1 MSENTKKVNVEKE
14 EGKKVISEK
23 NLALIITAAVL
34 AVIFIVT
41 AVISLVQAVQR
52 DVWFDY
58 LNSDLDSYLEFDK
71 DYKNFKIDVD
81 IAKPHDIDV
90 DVTILNLIYEDKSEK
105 PLYGGSPVTSPITIT
120 AGDTVNIWFRGY
132 LLDEDGNQIS
142 VDGMSNFTDSSS
154 TAIGIGANNFV
165 PGFEL
170 NLIGKN
176 TGDYSKFEKIIKG
189 ALKDSMIAYVNYSIP
204 SEKDSSKLDS
214 FKGVRMDLSTDLD
227 AKYGAGFKAEL
238 MKLAIGDKGKITA
251 TLGEKSVTYS
261 DVTVTFATE
270 CETNPMIVECY
281 FPYDYS
287 KTELRNETAYFEV
300 YVDGVIV
307 YDCPEFNDEY
317 LTKKI
322 EDKEINLTLEE
333 LNEYEGAT
341 LVEKYRKFVQKT
353 LDDIYDS
360 SYASLVEQK
369 IWDYYSSIVKVKK
382 YPMIKVEEMY
392 DQYIDELTTQYITYG
407 GQAYD
412 STTGQYK
419 TYDTLEGFIPAY
431 LGLSANTKWQ
441 DYITD
446 MAKNA
451 VKERMTMYYLLKA
464 ENLMPTEEVFNEKLE
479 SIRQEY
485 LDQYIAQYLNYEGKT
500 KEDYTDEEYAELVED
515 CTEEIFSYY
524 DDDYFAVRV
533 YYTVVSETFI
543 DWPEVVTL
551 DERRAYPLDK

>member
-14 EGKKVISEK
+14 EGKKVISEE

-392 DQYIDELTTQYITYG
+392 DQYIDEPTTQYITYG

>member
-14 EGKKVISEK
+14 EGKKVISEE